1 MGRDLQ
7 ASRARVGPPNSDRP
21 LWRRWLGAWGWLL
34 CLVPLAGPAVSDGT
48 AAQGLGDASAPIEHD
63 YVGVKKCKSCHK
75 KELMGDQ
82 IQVWH
87 EGPHRRA
94 WESLKSPESLEL
106 AAQLGLSQSPSEAP
120 ECLACHVTAY
130 GVPAE
135 RISRPLTEADGVQC
149 ESCHGPG
156 RRYRKKKVMS
166 DPERARENGLWSI
179 SDASGI
185 CQRCHNPESPTFRVD
200 RFVRK
205 DGSTAGFDYEVA
217 VQAIAH
223 PIPEHVKGHYLEL
236 EAQRKKE
243 EKAARS
249 N

>member
-1 MGRDLQ
+1 MARVPTV
-7 ASRARVGPPNSDRP
+7 SRAQLGSSNSN
-21 LWRRWLGAWGWLL
+21 WRRRTWLLGAWGLIL
-34 CLVPLAGPAVSDGT
+34 CVIPFSGSAETVGASPH
-48 AAQGLGDASAPIEHD
+48 GLGDASAPIEHD
-63 YVGVKKCKSCHK
+63 YVGVAKCKSCHK

-82 IQVWH
+82 VQIWRD
-87 EGPHRRA
+87 GPHRPA
-94 WESLKSPESLEL
+94 WESLQSPESLEL
-106 AAQLGLSQSPSEAP
+106 AAELGLTQPPSESE

-185 CQRCHNPESPTFRVD
+185 CQRCHNDQSPTFRAD
-200 RFVRK
+200 RFVRE
-205 DGSTAGFDYEVA
+205 DGSTSGFDYDLA
-217 VQAIAH
+217 VQAMAH

-236 EAQRKKE
+236 DAQRKKE

>member
-1 MGRDLQ
+1 MTP
-7 ASRARVGPPNSDRP
+7 RARVGPPNPSLWP
-21 LWRRWLGAWGWLL
+21 WRRQLGVWGLIL
-34 CLVPLAGPAVSDGT
+34 CLMPFGG
-48 AAQGLGDASAPIEHD
+48 AAETVGGSAHRLGDASAPIEHD
-63 YVGVKKCKSCHK
+63 YVGVAKCKSCHK

-82 IQVWH
+82 IHVWR
-87 EGPHRRA
+87 EGPHRLA

-106 AAQLGLSQSPSEAP
+106 AAELGLSKPPSESE

-130 GVPAE
+130 GVPPE
-135 RISRPLTEADGVQC
+135 RISRPLTQADGVQC

-185 CQRCHNPESPTFRVD
+185 CQRCHNDQSPTFRAD
-200 RFVRK
+200 RFIRE
-205 DGSTAGFDYEVA
+205 DGSTAGFDYDVA

-236 EAQRKKE
+236 DAERKKA